1 MRKIQFGIEEVKREI
16 ARLVGSRVKMYINKG
31 RKKIIVL
38 SGSVVDVYPSVF
50 TVRIEGSKS
59 LEIQSYS
66 FSDVLTGD
74 VKVKPVYAAGSAHS
88 SSSSSSSSSSP

>member
-1 MRKIQFGIEEVKREI
+1 
-16 ARLVGSRVKMYINKG
+16 MYINKG

-38 SGSVVDVYPSVF
+38 TGYVVDVYPSVF

-74 VKVKPVYAAGSAHS
+74 VKVKPILKPIVSSGAGETGKRVDL
-88 SSSSSSSSSSP
+88 